1 MSVKRSK
8 TVGQAGLEPAYT
20 DYSFMSGYKPAEI
33 QPPMYQKNPP
43 FKGGFLK
50 FYET

>member
-1 MSVKRSK
+1 MDKNQINLCLA
-8 TVGQAGLEPAYT
+8 VGQAGLEPAYT

-43 FKGGFLK
+43 LK
-50 FYET
+50 ADF